1 MSSFTNLS
9 VYSRPHVNVNG
20 AFTKIST
27 LDSVYENI
35 CFRPVYVW
43 TGALNG
49 NKNIR
54 LQM

>member
-20 AFTKIST
+20 VFTKIPT

-35 CFRPVYVW
+35 RLHPVYVW
-43 TGALNG
+43 MAALNG

-54 LQM
+54 LLM

>member
-1 MSSFTNLS
+1 MLSFTNLS
-9 VYSRPHVNVNG
+9 AYSRPHVNVNG

-35 CFRPVYVW
+35 RLHPVYVW
-43 TGALNG
+43 MGALNG